1 MKILEELYFGNLD
14 ADVQHYDRNSDVAKA
29 MDTLVEVEEK
39 LTTILDGKEKQ
50 LFLDFVNAWSVVN
63 AETALGRFVFGFKL
77 GSRITNEALASEL

>member
-14 ADVQHYDRNSDVAKA
+14 ADVQPYDRNSDVAKA

-39 LTTILDGKEKQ
+39 LATILDGKEKQ

-63 AETALGRFVFGFKL
+63 VETALGRFVFGFKL
-77 GSRITNEALASEL
+77 GARIINEALVDEL